1 MRDAD
6 VGNRSPPA
14 RMVEAHGAPP
24 LVHRTADFRGVTS
37 PLLRDGAA
45 LSGLLLSAAGAAG
58 LSTAEPPV
66 VHALPRDGLA
76 VVLLLDLGHVV
87 VHTIPAR
94 ELLLVDLLV
103 ASGRDPQKAVDVFT
117 RKLGASES
125 RSGRLDR
132 G

>member
-1 MRDAD
+1 VTNA
-6 VGNRSPPA
+6 P
-14 RMVEAHGAPP
+14 VEAHGPPP

-37 PLLRDGAA
+37 PLLRDGEA

-58 LSTAEPPV
+58 LATAGPPMV
-66 VHALPRDGLA
+66 RTLRRDGLT

-87 VHTIPAR
+87 AHTIPSR
-94 ELLLVDLLV
+94 ELILLDLLV
-103 ASGRDPQKAVDVFT
+103 PTGRDPQKAVDVFT
-117 RKLGASES
+117 RKLGTSEA